1 MNSVNNCPV
10 CESAEE
16 THQRLKSIALF
27 LSRYAA
33 ALLACGTTTIRIEK
47 NVERIAESYGTTA
60 EVTIFPLHIM
70 MTVWDGDHNH
80 SYTNNERISAGGLN
94 FAQNS
99 SLSTLSWRIAD
110 RSLPLPVA
118 ERMFKHLTTQP
129 RLNKWLV
136 LILVGFANASF
147 CRLFNGD
154 AIAMLIVFIA
164 TIDGFYLKNKLH
176 SMHVDIRMATIIAGC
191 FSAII
196 ATSGYV
202 FNLGNTPEIAL
213 ATSVL
218 YLVPGI
224 PYINA
229 VSDLIYGHYI
239 CSICRFITAAILTG
253 CLALGLILAILLM
266 DIEFF

>member
-1 MNSVNNCPV
+1 MSHVSNCKTP
-10 CESAEE
+10 EE
-16 THQRLKSIALF
+16 VHQRLKSIALF

-33 ALLACGTTTIRIEK
+33 ALLACGTTSIRIEK

-80 SYTNNERISAGGLN
+80 SYTNNERISTGGLN
-94 FAQNS
+94 FEQNS

-110 RSLPLPVA
+110 RHLSLPVA
-118 ERMFKHLTTQP
+118 NRLLTYITTRK
-129 RLNKWLV
+129 RLNKWFV

-154 AIAMLIVFIA
+154 ALAMLIVFIA

-176 SMHVDIRMATIIAGC
+176 SMKMDIRMATIIAAC

-196 ATSGYV
+196 ASAGYV
-202 FNLGNTPEIAL
+202 FHLGNTPETAL

-229 VSDLIYGHYI
+229 VSDLLYGHYI
-239 CSICRFITAAILTG
+239 CSICRFITALILTA
-253 CLALGLILAILLM
+253 CLAVGLFIAIILM
-266 DIEFF
+266 NIEFF

>member
-1 MNSVNNCPV
+1 MSHVKNCKTADEV
-10 CESAEE
+10 
-16 THQRLKSIALF
+16 HLRLKEIALF
-27 LSRYAA
+27 LSHYAA
-33 ALLACGTTTIRIEK
+33 SLLACGTTTIRIEK
-47 NVERIAESYGTTA
+47 NVERIAESYGTSA

-80 SYTNNERISAGGLN
+80 SYTNNERISTGGLN
-94 FAQNS
+94 FEQNS

-110 RSLPLPVA
+110 RHLPLPVA
-118 ERMFKHLTTQP
+118 NRMLRYLTTRK

-176 SMHVDIRMATIIAGC
+176 SMKVDIRVATIIAAC
-191 FSAII
+191 FSAVI

-202 FNLGNTPEIAL
+202 FHLGNTPEIAL

-229 VSDLIYGHYI
+229 ISDLIYGHYI
-239 CSICRFITAAILTG
+239 CSICRFITAIILTG
-253 CLALGLILAILLM
+253 CLAIGLCLAIIM
-266 DIEFF
+266 MNVEFF